1 MQQLS
6 RLFAPAWWRLGSTA
20 LLTVLL
26 GACASMPHTPA
37 PTPAPAAVTV
47 APAPVEISQ
56 AQKADRLLAEGKDLA
71 AAKEYI
77 QAAAASG
84 ADQQLDYLL
93 KAAQA
98 SLDGNRTQVASL
110 LSAEVLRLSQDP
122 SQRAKALWIQAQ
134 AYQRDGQDK
143 LASGALA
150 ELISISSVSPEQRA
164 TAMKEL
170 AEIYQRENHDLT
182 ALDFL
187 VKRDALLSGAAK
199 TENRRQI
206 HSLLDAQS
214 SAKLK
219 NWQGRS
225 GDPIVQEWLAFA
237 LIARE
242 HVEPAARDAAFAAWL
257 QAHPGHPDIH
267 YGHTAA
273 PPAGGAKGAICTLL
287 PTTGRF
293 ADNTLAFTAG
303 LQAAAQQVSGPA
315 IHELSDSSDPALN
328 ATQYAAGVQA
338 GCAAFVGPVLPQDI
352 NAVLGARHPQDPPIL
367 LLGDVASD
375 PSKGIY
381 DFDISLQ
388 VVARRV
394 AEDAFRA
401 GYRQAAVLY
410 PLDAEGAAMQA
421 AFLEN
426 WKRLG
431 GNVAGVAHYRVGSGD
446 TAGVV
451 QEALG
456 SAGGRGAFTFLVTS
470 EKNPAAIIT
479 DIRAHSSSPIL
490 LAGIPTFTSEDS
502 GGLSGSKI
510 YALGM
515 PWVFDPQMADGPA
528 AQAVKQSLPQATAQQ
543 WRMAGLGVEAYGL
556 LAKILGS
563 TASAERESM
572 QSMGLSERP
581 MQHGK
586 RNLRWVTWQKNGAM
600 QVLPQLPRP

>member
-1 MQQLS
+1 
-6 RLFAPAWWRLGSTA
+6 
-20 LLTVLL
+20 
-26 GACASMPHTPA
+26 MPHSPSPT
-37 PTPAPAAVTV
+37 PTPAPVAVT
-47 APAPVEISQ
+47 PAATEISQ
-56 AQKADRLLAEGKDLA
+56 AQEADRLLAEGKDLA

-84 ADQQLDYLL
+84 ADKQLEYLL

-98 SLDGNRTQVASL
+98 SLDGNRAQVASL

-143 LASGALA
+143 LARGALA
-150 ELISISSVSPEQRA
+150 ELISISAVSPERRA

-187 VKRDALLSGAAK
+187 VKRDALLSGSAK
-199 TENRRQI
+199 AENRQHI

-242 HVEPAARDAAFAAWL
+242 HVDPASRAAAFAAWL
-257 QAHPGHPDIH
+257 QAHPGHPNIH
-267 YGHTAA
+267 YEHAA
-273 PPAGGAKGAICTLL
+273 ATPASGAKGAVCTLL

-293 ADNTLAFTAG
+293 ADDTLAFTAG
-303 LQAAAQQVSGPA
+303 LQVAARQASGPA

-338 GCAAFVGPVLPQDI
+338 GCAAFVGPALPQDI

-394 AEDAFRA
+394 AEDAFQA

-431 GNVAGVAHYRVGSGD
+431 GDVAGVAHYRVGSGD
-446 TAGVV
+446 TAGAV

-456 SAGGRGAFTFLVTS
+456 SVGGQRAFFFLVAPGQNLAT
-470 EKNPAAIIT
+470 IIS
-479 DIRAHSSSPIL
+479 DIRAQSSASIL
-490 LAGIPTFTSEDS
+490 LAGIPTFTSENS

-515 PWVFDPQMADGPA
+515 PWVFDPQMANGPA
-528 AQAVKQSLPQATAQQ
+528 AEAVKQSLPQATAQQ

-563 TASAERESM
+563 TASAQQENM
-572 QSMGLSERP
+572 QLMGIAADPVR
-581 MQHGK
+581 HGQ
-586 RNLRWVTWQKNGAM
+586 RHLQWVTWQNGTL
-600 QVLPQLPRP
+600 QVLSQLPRP